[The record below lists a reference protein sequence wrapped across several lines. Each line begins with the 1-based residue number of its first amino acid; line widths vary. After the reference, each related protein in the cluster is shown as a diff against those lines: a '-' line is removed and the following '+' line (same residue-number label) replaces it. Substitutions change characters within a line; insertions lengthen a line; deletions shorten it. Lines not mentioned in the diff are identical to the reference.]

1 MYRLPRILL
10 LGLLATLTACGGYSS
25 SSEAFRRSMRAG
37 TPNKALTEVNAALG
51 VDRTDQMPTE
61 KEADTP
67 LLLLE
72 RATILQ
78 AMGNF
83 KQSARDFQLA
93 DKWLDVLDLTGDTLG
108 SISKYLFSDD
118 AKIYKSPPHEKL
130 LLNTLNMIN
139 YLALGDAS
147 GAKVE
152 ARRLVINQKYLD
164 GEGEAQRSMLALSS
178 YLAGYAFEVAGEGQA
193 AMRHYGDAVAA
204 GGVPTLETAVRELNA
219 YSGAT
224 DERAKAFYGDTT
236 VDQRATADV
245 LIVMQTGMAPFKIP
259 HRVPVAQALLISSR
273 GNRRNRRNQLSSKQ
287 RSRANSIAAKSLVTW
302 VNYPSLQRVK
312 GRRTVTGV
320 VVDGQRVDAGIAL
333 DVEERVVDQFEQVQ
347 PSIVAAALTRVI
359 ARAAAGAI
367 TEGAARSNSKGGALA
382 MLAGLVVQ
390 GAMVAADTPDTR
402 AWVTLPAQISVAR
415 MRVAPGTHTI
425 TVRLG
430 GVDRIATIDAKAGG
444 FNVLNFSAAR

>member
-1 MYRLPRILL
+1 MFRLHRILL

-37 TPNKALTEVNAALG
+37 VPAKALTEVNAALG

-61 KEADTP
+61 KEADIP

-118 AKIYKSPPHEKL
+118 ATIYKSPPHEKL

-164 GEGEAQRSMLALSS
+164 GEGEAERSMLALSS

-204 GGVPTLETAVRELNA
+204 GGLPTLKTAVRELNA

-224 DERAKAFYGDTT
+224 DERVKAFYGDAK
-236 VDQRATADV
+236 VDKRATADV
-245 LIVMQTGMAPFKIP
+245 LVVMQTGMAPYKIP

-273 GNRRNRRNQLSSKQ
+273 GNRRGRNGLSSRQ
-287 RSRANSIAAKSLVTW
+287 RARANSIAAKGLVTW
-302 VNYPSLQRVK
+302 VNYPSLQRVE
-312 GRRTVTGV
+312 GQRTVSGV
-320 VVDGQRVDAGIAL
+320 AVNGQSVDSGVAL
-333 DVEERVVDQFEQVQ
+333 DVEERVIQQFEQVQ
-347 PSIVAAALTRVI
+347 PSLVAAALTRVL

-382 MLAGLVVQ
+382 MLAGLVLQ

-402 AWVTLPAQISVAR
+402 AWVTLPARISVAR
-415 MRVAPGTHTI
+415 MRVPPGKHTI
-425 TVRLG
+425 TVRLS
-430 GVDRIATIDAKAGG
+430 GVERIATIDAKAGG

>member
-1 MYRLPRILL
+1 MTRLPRILL

-25 SSEAFRRSMRAG
+25 SSEAFRRSMQAG
-37 TPNKALTEVNAALG
+37 APQKALTEVNLALG

-93 DKWLDVLDLTGDTLG
+93 DKWLDVLDLTSDTLG

-130 LLNTLNMIN
+130 LLNTLNMVN
-139 YLALGDAS
+139 YLAMGDAS

-164 GEGEAQRSMLALSS
+164 GEGEAERGMLALSS

-204 GGVPTLETAVRELNA
+204 GGVPTLKTAVRELNA

-224 DERAKAFYGDTT
+224 DERVKAFYGEAQ
-236 VDQRATADV
+236 VDKRGTADV
-245 LIVMQTGMAPFKIP
+245 LVVMQTGMAPYKIP
-259 HRVPVAQALLISSR
+259 HRVPVAQALIISSR
-273 GNRRNRRNQLSSKQ
+273 GGHRRNSLSAKQ
-287 RSRANSIAAKSLVTW
+287 RARANTIAAKGLVTW
-302 VNYPSLQRVK
+302 VNYPSLQRVQ
-312 GRRTVTGV
+312 GERTISGV
-320 VVDGQRVDAGIAL
+320 AIDGQSINAEVAL
-333 DVEERVVDQFEQVQ
+333 DVEERVIEQFEQVQ
-347 PSIVAAALTRVI
+347 PSLVAAALTRVI

-367 TEGAARSNSKGGALA
+367 TEGAARSSNSKGGAIA
-382 MLAGLVVQ
+382 MLAGLLVQ

-402 AWVTLPAQISVAR
+402 AWVTLPGRISVAR
-415 MRVAPGTHTI
+415 TRVPPGAHTI

-430 GVDRIATIDAKAGG
+430 GVERSATIDAKAGG

>member
-1 MYRLPRILL
+1 MDRLPRILL

-37 TPNKALTEVNAALG
+37 APSKALVEVNAALG
-51 VDRTDQMPTE
+51 VDRMDQMPKE

-78 AMGNF
+78 AMGKF

-130 LLNTLNMIN
+130 LLNTLNMVN

-164 GEGEAQRSMLALSS
+164 GEGEAERSMLALSS
-178 YLAGYAFEVAGEGQA
+178 YLAGYAFEVAGDGQA
-193 AMRHYGDAVAA
+193 AMRHYGDALAA
-204 GGVPTLETAVRELNA
+204 GGVPTLKTAVRELNA

-224 DERAKAFYGDTT
+224 DERVKAFYGDAQ
-236 VDQRATADV
+236 VDKRGTADV
-245 LIVMQTGMAPFKIP
+245 LVVMQTGMAPYKIP
-259 HRVPVAQALLISSR
+259 HRVPVAQALIISNR
-273 GNRRNRRNQLSSKQ
+273 GHRRGRHGLSARQ
-287 RSRANSIAAKSLVTW
+287 RARASSIAAKGLVTW
-302 VNYPSLQRVK
+302 VNYPSLERVE
-312 GRRTVTGV
+312 GARTVSGV
-320 VVDGQRVDAGIAL
+320 AIDGRGIDGGVAL
-333 DVEERVVDQFEQVQ
+333 DVEGRVIDQFEQVQ
-347 PSIVAAALTRVI
+347 PSLVAAALTRVLT
-359 ARAAAGAI
+359 RAAAGAI
-367 TEGAARSNSKGGALA
+367 TEGAAKSNSKGGAIA
-382 MLAGLVVQ
+382 MLAGLLVQ

-402 AWVTLPAQISVAR
+402 AWVTLPASISVAR
-415 MRVAPGTHTI
+415 TRVPPGKHTI
-425 TVRLG
+425 TVRLDG
-430 GVDRIATIDAKAGG
+430 LERTATIDAKAGG